1 MFSTAP
7 SGGCKQIMKSIG
19 RAPKCGRV
27 SVNLVGGSTQSN
39 PREFIVLLI
48 AYYVVFMIAGDLA
61 AYASGW
67 VTEFEFGGQV
77 SLIVTPIRVPM
88 ARLGACGVDDAAA
101 TRRTGEPRIG
111 VTISRRAQSRARTLR
126 RRSDGCRR

>member
-1 MFSTAP
+1 
-7 SGGCKQIMKSIG
+7 MKSIG

-27 SVNLVGGSTQSN
+27 SFNLVGGFTQSN

-61 AYASGW
+61 AYAIGW

-77 SLIVTPIRVPM
+77 SLIVFLALYFASLWTAWVLAVWMTKP
-88 ARLGACGVDDAAA
+88 LH
-101 TRRTGEPRIG
+101 GEPE
-111 VTISRRAQSRARTLR
+111 SRELA
-126 RRSDGCRR
+126 

>member
-1 MFSTAP
+1 
-7 SGGCKQIMKSIG
+7 MKSIG

-27 SVNLVGGSTQSN
+27 SFNLVGGYTQSN

-61 AYASGW
+61 AYAIGW

-77 SLIVTPIRVPM
+77 SLIVFLALYFASLWTAWVLAVWMTQPPH
-88 ARLGACGVDDAAA
+88 
-101 TRRTGEPRIG
+101 GEPE
-111 VTISRRAQSRARTLR
+111 SRELA
-126 RRSDGCRR
+126 

>member
-1 MFSTAP
+1 
-7 SGGCKQIMKSIG
+7 MKSIG

-27 SVNLVGGSTQSN
+27 SFNLVGGFTQSN

-61 AYASGW
+61 AYAIGW

-77 SLIVTPIRVPM
+77 SLIVFLALYFASLWTAWVLAVWMTKPSH
-88 ARLGACGVDDAAA
+88 
-101 TRRTGEPRIG
+101 GEPE
-111 VTISRRAQSRARTLR
+111 SRELA
-126 RRSDGCRR
+126 